1 MPHEVGLLDIVVA
14 SSATIV
20 ETIGVY
26 FLLARL
32 RQIVVHIHHVLST
45 AVPRLHVSA
54 GDSCYGP
61 LRI

>member
-54 GDSCYGP
+54 GDS
-61 LRI
+61 